1 MFSGSTAFHVC
12 SAAQPLNR
20 NGRDNSLRPQP
31 YRLNMCSAEPD
42 IFAASH
48 GELVCQEEQRRQGFT
63 GVRVYIIIES
73 ENAIHKHVRI
83 GCLFL
88 PDGEGLG
95 KRGCLQD
102 GRRGAAE
109 AGDLVGNVALERLG
123 PHAIH
128 AGRMAS
134 VGGGAAC

>member
-1 MFSGSTAFHVC
+1 MVVIIQFVRSHIGSTCV
-12 SAAQPLNR
+12 QPSQTCLPHAM
-20 NGRDNSLRPQP
+20 GNS
-31 YRLNMCSAEPD
+31 CA
-42 IFAASH
+42 
-48 GELVCQEEQRRQGFT
+48 RRSSGAKAFT